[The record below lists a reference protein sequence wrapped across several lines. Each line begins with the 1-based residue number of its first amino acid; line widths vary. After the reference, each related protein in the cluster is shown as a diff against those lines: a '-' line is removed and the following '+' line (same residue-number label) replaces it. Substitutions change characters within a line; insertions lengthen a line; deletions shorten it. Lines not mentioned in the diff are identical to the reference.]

1 MHNVLTESKKVVVLF
16 AVENE
21 INGKEIPKV
30 RKMFALVKKFG
41 EYYLKNFTP
50 KLVERLHKGYNLD
63 KFKRD
68 CVAGLTVAVISIP
81 LAMALAIASASHLR
95 RDRTR
100 RLLPAFLLR
109 CWAAAAIRSAAR
121 PVHLLSSSSALCS
134 NTVMTVWP

>member
-81 LAMALAIASASHLR
+81 LAMALAIASGVTPAQGLY
-95 RDRTR
+95 T
-100 RLLPAFLLR
+100 AFLLR

-121 PVHLLSSSSALCS
+121 PAHLLSSSSASCS